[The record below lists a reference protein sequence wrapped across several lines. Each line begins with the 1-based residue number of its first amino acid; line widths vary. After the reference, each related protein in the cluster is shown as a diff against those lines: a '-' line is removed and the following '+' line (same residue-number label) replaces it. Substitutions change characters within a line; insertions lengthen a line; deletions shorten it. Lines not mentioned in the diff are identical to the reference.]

1 MDYLL
6 FTYPNCLK
14 CEALKKKLVEA
25 GTAYTEYGL
34 TQTQG
39 KAKIR
44 EFINVIKR
52 DETGA
57 IKLPTL
63 IAHTQGKAKIRE
75 FINVIKR
82 DETGAI
88 KLPTLIAHTQGIVR
102 AVINTAEEFEAWSRS
117 KA

>member
-14 CEALKKKLVEA
+14 CEALKKKLAEA
-25 GTAYTEYGL
+25 GTAYAEYSL
-34 TQTQG
+34 TQ
-39 KAKIR
+39 
-44 EFINVIKR
+44 
-52 DETGA
+52 
-57 IKLPTL
+57 PP
-63 IAHTQGKAKIRE
+63 GKAKIRE

-102 AVINTAEEFEAWSRS
+102 AVINTVEEFDGWSRS

>member
-1 MDYLL
+1 MEYLL

-14 CEALKKKLVEA
+14 CEAMKKKLAEA
-25 GTAYTEYGL
+25 QTAYAEYSL
-34 TQTQG
+34 TQPPG

-63 IAHTQGKAKIRE
+63 VAHTQG
-75 FINVIKR
+75 V
-82 DETGAI
+82 
-88 KLPTLIAHTQGIVR
+88 VR
-102 AVINTAEEFEAWSRS
+102 AVLNTAEEFEDWSRS
-117 KA
+117 RA

>member
-14 CEALKKKLVEA
+14 CEALKKKLAEA
-25 GTAYTEYGL
+25 GTPYQEFGL
-34 TQTQG
+34 TSPPG

-52 DETGA
+52 DES
-57 IKLPTL
+57 
-63 IAHTQGKAKIRE
+63 
-75 FINVIKR
+75 
-82 DETGAI
+82 GAI

-102 AVINTAEEFEAWSRS
+102 AVINTAEEFEDWSRS

>member
-6 FTYPNCLK
+6 FTYPNCGK
-14 CEALKKKLVEA
+14 CEALKKRLAET
-25 GTAYTEYGL
+25 GTAYAEYSL

-52 DETGA
+52 DDAGA
-57 IKLPTL
+57 IILPTL
-63 IAHTQGKAKIRE
+63 
-75 FINVIKR
+75 V
-82 DETGAI
+82 
-88 KLPTLIAHTQGIVR
+88 AHTQGIVR
-102 AVINTAEEFEAWSRS
+102 AVINTAEEFDGWSRS

>member
-14 CEALKKKLVEA
+14 CEAMKKKLAEI
-25 GTAYTEYGL
+25 GTAYAEYSL
-34 TQTQG
+34 TQPPG

-63 IAHTQGKAKIRE
+63 
-75 FINVIKR
+75 V
-82 DETGAI
+82 
-88 KLPTLIAHTQGIVR
+88 AHTQGIVR
-102 AVINTAEEFEAWSRS
+102 AVLNTAEEFEDWSRS
-117 KA
+117 RA

>member
-6 FTYPNCLK
+6 FSYPNCLK
-14 CEALKKKLVEA
+14 CEALKKRLAE
-25 GTAYTEYGL
+25 TETPYQEYGL
-34 TQTQG
+34 TSPPG

-63 IAHTQGKAKIRE
+63 
-75 FINVIKR
+75 V
-82 DETGAI
+82 
-88 KLPTLIAHTQGIVR
+88 AHTQGIVR
-102 AVINTAEEFEAWSRS
+102 AVLNSAEEFDEWLRS
-117 KA
+117 KG